1 MFDGCMESGAEEE
14 GLTLMRGDSASVAGE
29 ETVCVFILTQDAGK
43 CSHYLISTMGIVK
56 CNISLC
62 VCKGHI
68 M

>member
-1 MFDGCMESGAEEE
+1 MESGAEEE

-29 ETVCVFILTQDAGK
+29 ETVCVLILAQDAGK
-43 CSHYLISTMGIVK
+43 CSHYLISTMGIIK
-56 CNISLC
+56 CNIALR